1 MRSSCRFPD
10 TCPELNKAF
19 QAISS
24 PMPLKT
30 QQTVDWQAACILQ
43 SGPGARAYKGNAG
56 DGRRSR
62 AEHAVVLQKG
72 WVMLP
77 MLRTRFRL
85 PPASCPA
92 FQPRD
97 LKELTTSE
105 AAQILTVQM

>member
-1 MRSSCRFPD
+1 MQGKRCATGPDAGVHGTGYFERPAVEMRSSCRFPD

-62 AEHAVVLQKG
+62 AEHVVVLQRVG
-72 WVMLP
+72 N
-77 MLRTRFRL
+77 
-85 PPASCPA
+85 
-92 FQPRD
+92 
-97 LKELTTSE
+97 
-105 AAQILTVQM
+105 AA

>member
-1 MRSSCRFPD
+1 
-10 TCPELNKAF
+10 
-19 QAISS
+19 
-24 PMPLKT
+24 
-30 QQTVDWQAACILQ
+30 
-43 SGPGARAYKGNAG
+43 
-56 DGRRSR
+56 
-62 AEHAVVLQKG
+62 
-72 WVMLP
+72 MLP